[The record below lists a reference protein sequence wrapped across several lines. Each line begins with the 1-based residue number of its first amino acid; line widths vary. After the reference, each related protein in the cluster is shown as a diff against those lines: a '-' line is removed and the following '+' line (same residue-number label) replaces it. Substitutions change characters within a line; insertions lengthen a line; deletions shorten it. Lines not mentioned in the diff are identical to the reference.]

1 MMSAPLQ
8 DLLASY
14 PHVWPEAILVGFSL
28 LAAGLAVWWGDR
40 LFGAIS
46 LLGIAALVA
55 AGIAAIAG
63 GSGAPVSVF
72 QGAMVID
79 GVGVF
84 AKALIAFSAA
94 ATLALGAD
102 HFIRTK
108 EQRFEFPIMVT
119 LAVLGMFVMASAQD
133 LISLYVGVE
142 LQSLAAYV
150 LAAWRRDDANSSE
163 AGLKYFVLS
172 AIASG
177 LLLFGAS
184 FVYGFTGSIHFDA
197 IAAAVGEGAGGVGLT
212 FGLVLMLCALA
223 FKMSAA
229 PFHMWTPDVYE
240 GAPTPVTAFF
250 AAAPKVA
257 AVALMARVLY
267 GPFAGLEDQWRQ
279 VIAALAAIS
288 MAWGAIGAL
297 LQTNL
302 KRLMAYSSIGNMGFV
317 LMGLASGVEQGPS
330 SALIYL
336 ALYPGLGKFAG
347 SYKWTSVGQYEAEE
361 ARATETFGPI
371 FAKYAAMDIP
381 AVAADPQAREIGQ
394 RLFLNYCSQCHA
406 SDARGS
412 RGFPN
417 LADKDWL
424 YGGEPMTI
432 KQSILNG
439 RMGIMPPMG
448 AMIGDD
454 GVKAATQYVLSLAG
468 LNHDQALA
476 QKGKNLF
483 ATNCAACHGV
493 EARGNQT
500 LGAPNL
506 TDNIWLYGSSE
517 KTISETIQNGR
528 PGQMH

>member
-8 DLLASY
+8 DLMASY
-14 PHVWPEAILVGFSL
+14 PHMWPEAILVGFSL
-28 LAAGLAVWWGDR
+28 LGAGFAVWWGDR

-46 LLGIAALVA
+46 LLGIGALVA
-55 AGIAAIAG
+55 AGVAAIAG
-63 GSGAPVSVF
+63 GPAAPVSVF

-102 HFIRTK
+102 HFSRTK
-108 EQRFEFPIMVT
+108 ETRFEFPIMVT

-150 LAAWRRDDANSSE
+150 LAAWRRDDAHSSE

-197 IAAAVGEGAGGVGLT
+197 IASAIGEGAGGVGLT

-279 VIAALAAIS
+279 VVAALAAIS
-288 MAWGAIGAL
+288 MSWGAIGAL

-317 LMGLASGVEQGPS
+317 LMGLASGVEQGPTS
-330 SALIYL
+330 AVLYLAFYVPATIGVFALIL
-336 ALYPGLGKFAG
+336 AMRRDGAP
-347 SYKWTSVGQYEAEE
+347 AE
-361 ARATETFGPI
+361 T
-371 FAKYAAMDIP
+371 
-381 AVAADPQAREIGQ
+381 VAD
-394 RLFLNYCSQCHA
+394 
-406 SDARGS
+406 
-412 RGFPN
+412 
-417 LADKDWL
+417 
-424 YGGEPMTI
+424 
-432 KQSILNG
+432 
-439 RMGIMPPMG
+439 
-448 AMIGDD
+448 
-454 GVKAATQYVLSLAG
+454 LAG
-468 LNHDQALA
+468 LA
-476 QKGKNLF
+476 QKRPWMAGLLTMLLFSVAGIPPFAGFIGKFLVLQ
-483 ATNCAACHGV
+483 AAVGAGLV
-493 EARGNQT
+493 WLAIVGGLAAVVAAAYYLRLLAAVWFSAPAPALT
-500 LGAPNL
+500 PASWTIALTASVAAVLSFPILVLALGAL
-506 TDNIWLYGSSE
+506 GDWA
-517 KTISETIQNGR
+517 ETAVRQSF
-528 PGQMH
+528 